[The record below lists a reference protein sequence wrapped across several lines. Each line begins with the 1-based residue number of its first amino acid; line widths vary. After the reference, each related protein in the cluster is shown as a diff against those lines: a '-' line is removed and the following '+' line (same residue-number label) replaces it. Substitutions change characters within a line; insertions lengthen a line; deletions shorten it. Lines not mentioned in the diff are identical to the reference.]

1 MDHQERIQLME
12 EETQRKLRY
21 QEELKKKEFIDQE
34 IIIKGRWLE
43 EEA

>member
-1 MDHQERIQLME
+1 ME
-12 EETQRKLRY
+12 EETLRKLRY

-34 IIIKGRWLE
+34 IMVKKRWLE